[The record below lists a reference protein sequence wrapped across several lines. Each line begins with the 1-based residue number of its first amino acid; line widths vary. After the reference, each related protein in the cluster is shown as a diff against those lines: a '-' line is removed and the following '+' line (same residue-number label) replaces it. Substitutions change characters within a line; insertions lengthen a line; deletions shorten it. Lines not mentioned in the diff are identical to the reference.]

1 MRAKTV
7 IWILVVTLFLIGLG
21 YMVHRTKN
29 GNEKPLYKTKKFE
42 KRKIV
47 QIINATGAIEAENT
61 IKVGS
66 LINGV
71 IKELFVEENEK
82 VKKGQLI
89 ALLDN
94 GKSDTDVKRT
104 AGLVRRS
111 EARVRYLKA
120 FLKRQQMMFE
130 DGHISKNDLE
140 LAQSNYDEAVG
151 FLDERKASYEKAVMD
166 FENTK
171 ILSPVDGVVLKKNVS
186 LGEGVSSFLNP
197 TVIYTIAQDLTKMK
211 VELEVD
217 ETSIGDLKVGEKAIL
232 TFDTYP
238 NKEFKGIIKEIN
250 NGPTIAKGTVSYKS
264 YIYLKNDD
272 LLLKPG
278 MTVHADII
286 VGKKK
291 DIFAIPGYVFAINPK
306 LIELAAKEKKYGY
319 KPLTKQGEKRF
330 RKKMRDKERPIK
342 KVWVLENNTFVEKPV
357 EIGVTDKIYFEII
370 SGLDENDQVVVDIEE
385 TDAMKQMFQR
395 LFGKGLSK

>member
-1 MRAKTV
+1 MRVKTIV
-7 IWILVVTLFLIGLG
+7 WIILVTLFLIGLG
-21 YMVHRTKN
+21 YMVYQTKHK
-29 GNEKPLYKTKKFE
+29 NEKPLYNTKQFG

-47 QIINATGAIEAENT
+47 QIVNATGAIEAENT

-94 GKSDTDVKRT
+94 GKGDTDVKRT

-111 EARVRYLKA
+111 KARVRYLKA
-120 FLKRQQMMFE
+120 FLERQKMMFQ

-151 FLDERKASYEKAVMD
+151 FLDERKASYDKAVMD

-171 ILSPVDGVVLKKNVS
+171 IISPVNGVVLKKNVS

-197 TVIYTIAQDLTKMK
+197 TVIYTIAQDLKKMK

-217 ETSIGDLKVGEKAIL
+217 ETSIGDLKVGEKALL

-238 NKEFKGIIKEIN
+238 NKTFEGTIKEIN
-250 NGPTIAKGTVSYKS
+250 NGPTIAKGTVSYKT
-264 YIYLKNDD
+264 YIYLKNDN

-291 DIFAIPGYVFAINPK
+291 DVFAVPGYIFSINPK
-306 LIELAAKEKKYGY
+306 LVEFVAKEKKYKY
-319 KPLTKQGEKRF
+319 KPLTKAQKNKF
-330 RKKMRDKERPIK
+330 KKSMKDKQRPVK
-342 KVWVLENNTFVEKPV
+342 KVWVLENNTFIEKPV
-357 EIGVTDKIYFEII
+357 GIGATDKIYFEII
-370 SGLDENDQVVVDIEE
+370 SGLDENDNIVVDVQE
-385 TDAMKQMFQR
+385 TDAMKQMFKR
-395 LFGKGLSK
+395 LFGGGLSK

>member
-1 MRAKTV
+1 MNIKK
-7 IWILVVTLFLIGLG
+7 IILIIIAILFLIGLG
-21 YMVHRTKN
+21 YAVYKTKHKK
-29 GNEKPLYKTKKFE
+29 EKPLYRTKTFG

-47 QIINATGAIEAENT
+47 QVINTTGAIEAKNT

-82 VKKGQLI
+82 VKKDQFI

-94 GKSDTDVKRT
+94 GKGDTDVRRT

-111 EARVRYLKA
+111 KAKVKYLKA
-120 FLKRQQMMFE
+120 FLNRQKIMFE

-151 FLDERKASYEKAVMD
+151 FLDERKAAYDKAILD

-217 ETSIGDLKVGEKAIL
+217 ETSVGSLRAGDEAIL

-238 NKEFKGIIKEIN
+238 NKKFKGKIREIN

-264 YIYLKNDD
+264 YIYLKNDH

-286 VGKKK
+286 VGKKQK
-291 DIFAIPGYVFAINPK
+291 VLAIPGYIFSINPK
-306 LIELAAKEKKYGY
+306 LVKFAAKEKKYGY
-319 KPLTKQGEKRF
+319 QPLTKEKKKEF
-330 RKKMRDKERPIK
+330 KDTRKNKENPVK
-342 KVWVLENNTFVEKPV
+342 TVWVLEDKTFIEKPI
-357 EIGVTDKIYFEII
+357 EIGTTDKIYFEVV
-370 SGLDENDQVVVDIEE
+370 SGLHENDNIVIDVAE
-385 TDAMKQMFQR
+385 TDSMKKMFKR
-395 LFGKGLSK
+395 LFGGGLSK